1 MDYVLIN
8 IILNAILVGVIVLT
22 QFVTYPLFK
31 KINYNF
37 KTYHSEYTSRMGFV
51 VAPLMILELII
62 VVLIIST
69 QPINNIIKAIVVITA
84 LIWAS
89 TFLIQ
94 VPIHNKI
101 SFNKDTRKVNKLIQS
116 NLIRTALWCAKLV
129 LSILLI

>member
-8 IILNAILVGVIVLT
+8 IILNAILVGIIILT
-22 QFVTYPLFK
+22 QFVNYPLFK

-37 KTYHSEYTSRMGFV
+37 KNYHSEYTTRMGYV
-51 VAPLMILELII
+51 VAPIMILELII
-62 VVLIIST
+62 VVLIISNY
-69 QPINNIIKAIVVITA
+69 PINNIIIAIIAITS

-101 SFNKDTRKVNKLIQS
+101 SFKKDTRKVNKLIQS
-116 NLIRTALWCAKLV
+116 NLIRTALWCTKLA